1 MRRRIG
7 AMTLA
12 LALSIAGAAG
22 LDHWIEATEL
32 PALEVARSTEV
43 LDRNGELLRAYTV
56 EDGRWRL
63 AVERA
68 GVDPL
73 LVEMLLA
80 YEDKRFHDHPGV
92 DGIAMGRALAQA
104 VWNGRVVSGGS
115 TLTMQVARLLED
127 GPTGRWDGKLRQLR
141 VALALERRVSKERI
155 LELYLNRAPYGGNVE
170 GVRAAARIWFGK
182 PPARLTPA
190 EAALLVA
197 LPQSP
202 ETRRPD
208 RFPNAARKARARVL
222 DRAVE
227 AGVITAETAE
237 AALRDPVP
245 TRRAE
250 MPARAAHLAD
260 RALREEP
267 GLATHRLTVNADLQ
281 TRLEALASRA
291 VADHGAEAL
300 SIAVLV
306 ADHGTGEVLASVGS
320 AGYRA
325 DGRQGFVDMTRAP
338 RSPGS
343 TLKPLVYGLGFDEG
357 LVHPQ
362 TLIEDRPM
370 RFGAYAPENFDGA
383 YRGTVT
389 VAEALR
395 LSLNLPVVAV
405 LDGLGAPRLMAAME
419 RAGMRPRL
427 PGQAAPGLAVALGG
441 VGVTV
446 EELTALYAAFGN
458 NGSAVPLR
466 HRMGVAPL
474 AATRVLSPEAAWQVG
489 HILSGMPPPPNA
501 PRNRLAYK
509 TGTSYG
515 HRDAWAVGF
524 DGRHVV
530 TVWMGRPD
538 GTPVPGAFGA
548 DVAAPVLFE
557 VFSRVKPELSPLP
570 TPPASVLLLSNAALP
585 TPLRE
590 FRPRGAI
597 FAAPVDAPELV
608 FPPDGAVVN
617 TGGAPLFARVA
628 NGVPPFTWL
637 ANGTPVLVGAG
648 SRQAE
653 LDLPGPGHV
662 QLSVIDAEGRA
673 ARVQVELE

>member
-1 MRRRIG
+1 MKRRIG

-12 LALSIAGAAG
+12 LAMCIAGAAG

-56 EDGRWRL
+56 EEGRWRL
-63 AVERA
+63 AVARA

-73 LVEMLLA
+73 LVQMLLA
-80 YEDKRFHDHPGV
+80 YEDKRFHHHPGV
-92 DGIAMGRALAQA
+92 DGIAMARAAAQA
-104 VWNGRVVSGGS
+104 VWNGRVISGGS

-141 VALALERRVSKERI
+141 VALALERRVSKARI

-170 GVRAAARIWFGK
+170 GIRAAARIWFGK

-208 RFPNAARKARARVL
+208 RFPEAARLARARVL

-227 AGVITAETAE
+227 AGVITAEAAA

-260 RALREEP
+260 RARGENP
-267 GLATHRLTVNADLQ
+267 ALATHRLTIDADLQ
-281 TRLEALASRA
+281 ERLEALASRA
-291 VADHGAEAL
+291 VADHGADAL
-300 SIAVLV
+300 SIAILA
-306 ADHGTGEVLASVGS
+306 ADHLTGEVLASVGS

-370 RFGAYAPENFDGA
+370 RFGSYAPENFDGA

-405 LDGLGAPRLMAAME
+405 LDGLGAPRLTAAME
-419 RAGMRPRL
+419 RAGMQPRL
-427 PGQAAPGLAVALGG
+427 PGKAAPGLAVALGG

-446 EELTALYAAFGN
+446 EELTALYAALA
-458 NGSAVPLR
+458 NGGTSVPLR
-466 HRMGVAPL
+466 HRVETMSQSSAV
-474 AATRVLSPEAAWQVG
+474 VLSPEAAWQVG
-489 HILSGMPPPPNA
+489 HILSAMPPPPNA

-557 VFSRVKPELSPLP
+557 VFSRVKPELTPLP

-590 FRPRGAI
+590 FRPRGAV
-597 FAAPVDAPELV
+597 FAAPADAPELV

-628 NGVPPFTWL
+628 EGVPPFTWL
-637 ANGTPVLVGAG
+637 ANGTPVLVGAS

-653 LDLPGPGHV
+653 LTLPGPGHV
-662 QLSVIDAEGRA
+662 QLAVIDAEGRA